1 MMQNINLLP
10 CVILACITYTTMLYR
25 RCSTAQ
31 NRSRYA
37 TLKDY
42 GSGCQIAGT
51 SNTCAFKLA
60 ENS

>member
-1 MMQNINLLP
+1 MMQIINLLP
-10 CVILACITYTTMLYR
+10 CVILACITYTTMLYHG
-25 RCSTAQ
+25 CPTAQ
-31 NRSRYA
+31 NRSLYA

-51 SNTCAFKLA
+51 SNTCIFKLA